1 MPAEDFDNGQSGQNT
16 TEFNDAA
23 HQQGQGQTQ
32 GAVPGADLL
41 DDDNDTGTEAITGTD
56 PEGALADETVDN
68 LPAEN
73 DDDDVEE
80 IDFDPRTETVDQDSD
95 RDLDDDDVTDAIE
108 DKDGDGI

>member
-23 HQQGQGQTQ
+23 HQQGQTQ
-32 GAVPGADLL
+32 GAVPGADPL
-41 DDDNDTGTEAITGTD
+41 DVDNDTGTEAITGTD
-56 PEGALADETVDN
+56 PKGALADETVDN

-73 DDDDVEE
+73 DDDIEE
-80 IDFDPRTETVDQDSD
+80 IDFDPTTETVDQDSD
-95 RDLDDDDVTDAIE
+95 RDLDDDDLTDAVE